1 MSPVAYRIASN
12 LKVLPRRLLIE
23 HCPGPRPI
31 IRGPEENT
39 RQSLLARELIRY
51 DWAPASHHTGFP
63 KATVLTELGRE
74 VVCIV
79 LGHDADSLT
88 ASQFRKIV
96 ESPSIVS
103 RIEQELAIAR
113 QWQAERLSH

>member
-1 MSPVAYRIASN
+1 MNPVAYRIASH
-12 LKVLPRRLLIE
+12 LKVLPRRFLIE
-23 HCPGPRPI
+23 HANGPRPV
-31 IRGPEENT
+31 IRGPEEMT
-39 RQSLLARELIRY
+39 RRCLLGMELIRY
-51 DWAPASHHTGFP
+51 DWAPAAHRTGFP

-79 LGHDADSLT
+79 LGHDADSIT
-88 ASQFRKIV
+88 ASQFRKII

-113 QWQAERLSH
+113 QWQAQTLN

>member
-1 MSPVAYRIASN
+1 
-12 LKVLPRRLLIE
+12 
-23 HCPGPRPI
+23 
-31 IRGPEENT
+31 
-39 RQSLLARELIRY
+39 
-51 DWAPASHHTGFP
+51 
-63 KATVLTELGRE
+63 

-113 QWQAERLSH
+113 QWQAERLI